1 MRVRVNAVAIA
12 QLLIGIQ
19 DACHS
24 CHELAELTGLQVQTV
39 RYYLNTLHS
48 KGIIHICDWKED
60 ARGSRIL
67 KVFSLGTG
75 KDVPRPKPMTGKEIC
90 ARYRAK
96 NKQIKLANIFSTTP
110 QPTQPRNSHEQQAP
124 SQ

>member
-1 MRVRVNAVAIA
+1 MRIRVNAIA
-12 QLLIGIQ
+12 LANLLIGIQ

-24 CHELAELTGLQVQTV
+24 CHELAELTGLRVQTV
-39 RYYLNTLHS
+39 RHYLNTLHS

-67 KVFSLGTG
+67 KVFALGTG
-75 KDVPRPKPMTGKEIC
+75 KDMPRPKPLTGKEIC

-96 NKQIKLANIFSTTP
+96 RKQVKLVNIMKG
-110 QPTQPRNSHEQQAP
+110 N
-124 SQ
+124 